1 VQLLPPVSRASGVLR
16 KKEVIMKSSIRSV
29 SRRAQAGFTMIELI
43 VVIVILGILAA
54 TALPKFIDLRSDA
67 TDAAL
72 NGVAGNLT
80 SAMAVNYAGCSAT
93 GHSTAG
99 ADAAKCT
106 RVDDCQDAALL
117 LQGVSPTAG
126 VFTLGNAEY
135 TITSTALAS
144 NGATDQCEL
153 STPGATA
160 AVEFNGIGAGNP

>member
-1 VQLLPPVSRASGVLR
+1 
-16 KKEVIMKSSIRSV
+16 MKSSIRSI

-72 NGVAGNLT
+72 DGVAGNLA

-93 GHSTAG
+93 NHSTAG
-99 ADAAKCT
+99 ADAAKCS
-106 RVDDCQDAALL
+106 RVDDCQDATSL
-117 LQGVSPTAG
+117 LQGVTPSAAG
-126 VFTLGNAEY
+126 VFALGNATY
-135 TITSTALAS
+135 TITSAALAT
-144 NGATDQCEL
+144 NGATAQCSL

-160 AVEFNGIGAGNP
+160 AVNFSGIGAGNP

>member
-1 VQLLPPVSRASGVLR
+1 
-16 KKEVIMKSSIRSV
+16 MKSSIRSI

-72 NGVAGNLT
+72 NGVAGNLA

-93 GHSTAG
+93 NHSTA
-99 ADAAKCT
+99 DATKCVE
-106 RVDDCQDAALL
+106 VDDCQDATSL
-117 LQGVSPTAG
+117 LQGVTPSAAG

-135 TITSTALAS
+135 TIVSAALSANGDTAACS
-144 NGATDQCEL
+144 L

-160 AVEFNGIGAGNP
+160 SVTFNGIGAGN